1 MSSLKRFFTDRG
13 WHQVR
18 GENFKACA
26 EEDEKITVVSERED
40 GFCLECELLIQPS
53 YSLTDDLRRMLETDR
68 VQIADLRVNQS
79 STTLVIRIF

>member
-1 MSSLKRFFTDRG
+1 MDTLKRFFTDRG

-26 EEDEKITVVSERED
+26 EGNEKITVVSERDD
-40 GFCLECELLIQPS
+40 GFCLECELLIEPS
-53 YSLTDDLRRMLETDR
+53 YSLTDDPRRMLETDR
-68 VQIADLRVNQS
+68 VRIADLRVDQS